1 MSATKSSTAR
11 EGRDP
16 EPSAGLIDSQ
26 SVKGADTVGRNS
38 RGYDA
43 GTLDLRTRMSGQ
55 TTDELAAR
63 RALIEPLTERERT
76 ILRYLTSAL
85 SSAEIATELYLS
97 VNTVKTH
104 QRTVYRKLGVQG
116 RREAARRPAPFVWS
130 KHRER

>member
-1 MSATKSSTAR
+1 
-11 EGRDP
+11 
-16 EPSAGLIDSQ
+16 
-26 SVKGADTVGRNS
+26 
-38 RGYDA
+38 
-43 GTLDLRTRMSGQ
+43 MSGQ

-97 VNTVKTH
+97 VTSNTVKTH

-116 RREAARRPAPFVWS
+116 RREAVRRARALRLG
-130 KHRER
+130 